1 MVNRGKGFSI
11 FSTLIMLVLAACCV
25 LPFIL
30 LAMSSITKESTISQY
45 GYSFLPRDFDLSA
58 YQYLFSNKTTIVR
71 AYGMTFLVVGIGT
84 VCNLFMTLFIGN
96 TLAKKDIPGRN
107 ALAFFVLFTMLF
119 SGGMIP
125 SYIIWSQ
132 VFDITDTIFGLLLPN
147 LLLSPFNVILMRTY
161 FSTNV
166 PGEILEAA
174 EIDGCSQG
182 RMLFQITIPLSTP
195 MIATIG
201 LFAALGYWND
211 WVNGMYYIVRKTELY
226 TIQNVLNQMQN
237 FNAFVRQLSAQGQT
251 GSMVATAPT
260 LSLRMALAVVSVVPM
275 LMIYPF
281 FQKYFVR
288 GIVVGGLKG

>member
-1 MVNRGKGFSI
+1 MINRKNGFNI
-11 FSTLIMLVLAACCV
+11 FSTLTMVVLAACCV
-25 LPFIL
+25 LPFL
-30 LAMSSITKESTISQY
+30 LLVVSSVTKESTISQY
-45 GYSFLPRDFDLSA
+45 GYSFLLRDFDVSA
-58 YQYLFSNKTTIVR
+58 YRYLFYNKVTILR
-71 AYGMTFLVVGIGT
+71 AYGMTILVAVVGT
-84 VCNLFMTLFIGN
+84 VCNLMMTLFISN
-96 TLAKKDIPGRN
+96 TLSKKDLPGRS

-132 VFDITDTIFGLLLPN
+132 VFDITDTIYGLLLPN
-147 LLLSPFNVILMRTY
+147 LLLSPFNIILMRTY

-174 EIDGCSQG
+174 DIDGCSQG
-182 RMLFQITIPLSTP
+182 LMLFRITLPLSTP

-211 WVNGMYYIVRKTELY
+211 WVNGLYYIVQKTELF